1 MGDREKFLK
10 VYSNLPIN
18 LRKEV
23 ILVLDDNGPISWE
36 VGYLEVENKTKLG
49 DKILKK
55 LSKLKII

>member
-1 MGDREKFLK
+1 MGNREEFLK

-36 VGYLEVENKTKLG
+36 VAYLEINNKTQLG
-49 DKILKK
+49 EKILKK
-55 LSKLKII
+55 LADLKII